1 MDNKKLGLIL
11 VGFSVVLFVLFGIIR
26 VSVYN
31 AYEPQITYY
40 GESCPSDPN
49 ICPHS
54 QRERAL
60 IPINAGFA
68 IAFGILSLGIYLI
81 FFEKGQREIIKTLKE
96 TKEERSG
103 EEKFNILLSGLDES
117 EKKVIKAVKEQDGI
131 TQATLRI
138 RTDMSK
144 TKLSLVLTGLE
155 KKGLVKKVIKGKT
168 NQIFLKK
175 AI

>member
-11 VGFSVVLFVLFGIIR
+11 VGLSVVLFVLLGIIR

-31 AYEPQITYY
+31 AYEPQISYY
-40 GESCPSDPN
+40 GESCPSDPK

-54 QRERAL
+54 LREKAL
-60 IPINAGFA
+60 IPINAGFV

-81 FFEKGQREIIKTLKE
+81 FFERSQKELIKTLKE
-96 TKEERSG
+96 AKLG
-103 EEKFNILLSGLDES
+103 EEKFNILLSGLDED

-138 RTDMSK
+138 RIDLSK
-144 TKLSLVLTGLE
+144 TKLSIVLARLE
-155 KKGLVKKVIKGKT
+155 KKGLIKKVVKGKT

>member
-11 VGFSVVLFVLFGIIR
+11 IAFSILLFILMGYIR
-26 VSVYN
+26 ISIYK

-54 QRERAL
+54 QREKAL
-60 IPINAGFA
+60 IPINAGFV

-81 FFEKGQREIIKTLKE
+81 FFERSQKELIKTLKE
-96 TKEERSG
+96 TKEEKLG
-103 EEKFNILLSGLDES
+103 EEKFNILLSGLDED

-138 RTDMSK
+138 RIDLSK

>member
-11 VGFSVVLFVLFGIIR
+11 VVFSVILFVLLGIIR

-40 GESCPSDPN
+40 GESCPSDPK

-54 QRERAL
+54 LREKAL
-60 IPINAGFA
+60 IPINAGFV

-81 FFEKGQREIIKTLKE
+81 FFEKGQKELIKTLKE
-96 TKEERSG
+96 TKEEKLG
-103 EEKFNILLSGLDES
+103 EEKFGILLSGLDEG
-117 EKKVIKAVKEQDGI
+117 EKKAIKAVKEQDGI

-138 RTDMSK
+138 RTDLSK
-144 TKLSLVLTGLE
+144 TKLSIVLAGLE
-155 KKGLVKKVIKGKT
+155 KKGLIKKVVKGKT